1 MERLNITYSVQK
13 NEFVHE
19 LSKLISSAELIL
31 DRSYSEALDRACD
44 LLLEDNKEGT
54 IGEIARARD
63 MLADADNRLHDVMN
77 MIIQLVQHEQKSVQQ
92 PPVVEEPPTE
102 QLDKVQ
108 QRMEEVKRNIKD
120 LGIEMPE
127 EDMAKIMGRLNDQAS
142 RGV

>member
-13 NEFVHE
+13 NEFIHE

-77 MIIQLVQHEQKSVQQ
+77 MIIQLVQHEQKTVQR
-92 PPVVEEPPTE
+92 PPVAEEPPTE

-127 EDMAKIMGRLNDQAS
+127 EEMAKIMGRLNDQAS

>member
-1 MERLNITYSVQK
+1 
-13 NEFVHE
+13 
-19 LSKLISSAELIL
+19 
-31 DRSYSEALDRACD
+31 
-44 LLLEDNKEGT
+44 
-54 IGEIARARD
+54 
-63 MLADADNRLHDVMN
+63 MN
-77 MIIQLVQHEQKSVQQ
+77 MIIQLVQHEQKTVQQ
-92 PPVVEEPPTE
+92 PPVAEEPPTE